1 MRERPG
7 NAAGAKVCPRGPE
20 RGRVSDGKSRL
31 NVVNSLA
38 SLRHFRF
45 PLASAA
51 TALLSALAVGCGQ
64 DAPVAPTS
72 GIPEIQPGLAY
83 TNHHLPQGPWSVH
96 VVRIPRSG
104 PGIALRALHA
114 DNRAFGLA
122 TISSQV
128 RGIPAA
134 SGVALA
140 AVNGDFYQRERTF
153 AGDPRGLQI
162 LDGELLSAPKG
173 VCLWTS
179 PDGTPHVDEVIA
191 RFTVAWP
198 DGTISPLGLHEEPEP
213 DRLVLFT
220 SAAGPSTRTSG
231 GREWKLIPEEGGG
244 ALRPIL
250 PAVNRKARVE
260 SVRDGGDSPI
270 PERGMVLSAGR
281 ALARRLPTVEPGAVL
296 TLDFATSV
304 PIDGAVTGIG
314 GGPVLVRGGKAV
326 RIEVP
331 DDDAYQ
337 FKSMRERHP
346 RSAVGWNAE
355 HLFLVTSDG
364 RREGA
369 AGMTL
374 EELGAFLA
382 SLGCTDAM
390 NLDGGGS
397 ATLWAGGAI
406 RNQPS
411 DGSERPIANALAIVR
426 QAGRAP

>member
-1 MRERPG
+1 
-7 NAAGAKVCPRGPE
+7 
-20 RGRVSDGKSRL
+20 
-31 NVVNSLA
+31 
-38 SLRHFRF
+38 
-45 PLASAA
+45 LASAA
-51 TALLSALAVGCGQ
+51 AALLSALAVGCGQ
-64 DAPVAPTS
+64 DAPIAPAS
-72 GIPEIQPGLAY
+72 VIPEIEPGLAY
-83 TNHHLPQGPWSVH
+83 TNQHLQQGPWSVH
-96 VVRIPRSG
+96 VVRVPRRG
-104 PGIALRALHA
+104 PGIAVRALHA

-122 TISSQV
+122 TISAQV
-128 RGIPAA
+128 RGIPADA
-134 SGVALA
+134 GIALA
-140 AVNGDFYQRERTF
+140 AVNGDFYQRDRTF

-179 PDGTPHVDEVIA
+179 PDGTPHVDEVTA

-198 DGTISPLGLHEEPEP
+198 DGTVSPLGLHEEPEP

-231 GREWKLIPEEGGG
+231 GREWKLVPEGGGG
-244 ALRPIL
+244 ALRPIA
-250 PAVNRKARVE
+250 PGVRREARVD
-260 SVRDGGDSPI
+260 SVHDGGDSRI
-270 PERGMVLSAGR
+270 PERGLVLSAGR
-281 ALARRLPTVEPGAVL
+281 ALARRLPTAEPGAVL

-314 GGPVLVRGGKAV
+314 GGPVLVRGGRAV

-374 EELGAFLA
+374 EELGAYLA
-382 SLGCTDAM
+382 SLGCTEAM

-426 QAGRAP
+426 KPGRAP

>member
-1 MRERPG
+1 VAPSS
-7 NAAGAKVCPRGPE
+7 ASA
-20 RGRVSDGKSRL
+20 VSALHLVNTSPKSPSSRRIL
-31 NVVNSLA
+31 TATALVL
-38 SLRHFRF
+38 LM
-45 PLASAA
+45 ASAA
-51 TALLSALAVGCGQ
+51 GCG
-64 DAPVAPTS
+64 PKPPEAPTA
-72 GIPEIQPGLAY
+72 GIPELEPGLGY

-96 VVRIPRSG
+96 VVRIPRTG
-104 PGIALRALHA
+104 ATVAFHA
-114 DNRAFGLA
+114 VHAGGSAFGLA
-122 TISSQV
+122 PISAQV
-128 RGIPAA
+128 RGIPA
-134 SGVALA
+134 GTALA

-153 AGDPRGLQI
+153 AGDPRGLQ
-162 LDGELLSAPKG
+162 LMDGELLSAPKG
-173 VCLWTS
+173 VCLWTGG
-179 PDGTPHVDEVIA
+179 DGTPHVDEVNA
-191 RFTVAWP
+191 RFTVTWP
-198 DGTISPLGLHEEPEP
+198 DGTVSPLGLHEEPEP

-220 SAAGPSTRTSG
+220 AAAGPSTRTSG
-231 GREWKLIPEEGGG
+231 GREWKLVPQEDGL
-244 ALRPIL
+244 LRPVA
-250 PAVNRKARVE
+250 PGARRRARVE

-270 PERGMVLSAGR
+270 PTHGLVLSAGR
-281 ALARRLPTVEPGAVL
+281 GLARRLPTVDAGAVL
-296 TLDFATSV
+296 TLDLATSV
-304 PIDGAVTGIG
+304 PLDGAVTGIG

-355 HLFLVTSDG
+355 HYFLVTSDG

-374 EELGAFLA
+374 EELGAYLA

-426 QAGRAP
+426 QAGRSP